1 MTSAISAERAT
12 EKAATDAVVEA
23 KEITRVYGEGETAS
37 RALNG
42 CSVATRI
49 LFLADGCIVN
59 ELKGAD
65 QSEIVGAVDA
75 VSRQ

>member
-1 MTSAISAERAT
+1 MVADFGQTIVMLTHDARAAAI
-12 EKAATDAVVEA
+12 
-23 KEITRVYGEGETAS
+23 AS
-37 RALNG
+37 
-42 CSVATRI
+42 RI
-49 LFLADGCIVN
+49 LFLADGCIVK